1 MTASD
6 DIQNEPVT
14 TDIITVSPSAYARAA
29 IYRLAGRW
37 WWVAVTPMAM
47 FTIASL
53 WDAAYLFAAFIWL
66 LMLLP
71 PALMIAYYNYLL
83 KPEAA
88 AMSQPHRV
96 TIMPTGDV
104 TVSFKSNDSE
114 SSPHPDINLSG
125 QSLCSISDKK
135 ECIELNYRNSAVD
148 LLIIPFSSIHA
159 SRVSHALTYLY
170 SLPSQQY

>member
-6 DIQNEPVT
+6 DIQQEPVT
-14 TDIITVSPSAYARAA
+14 TDIITVSPSTYARAA

-37 WWVAVTPMAM
+37 WWVAVAPMAM

-71 PALMIAYYNYLL
+71 PALMIAYYSYLL

-88 AMSQPHRV
+88 AMSRPHRV
-96 TIMPTGDV
+96 TIMPTGEV
-104 TVSFKSNDSE
+104 TVSFESTDSE
-114 SSPHPDINLSG
+114 SAHHPDINLSG
-125 QSLCSISDKK
+125 NSLCSISEKND
-135 ECIELNYRNSAVD
+135 CIELNYRNSAVD
-148 LLIIPFSSIHA
+148 LLIIPFSSIPA
-159 SRVSHALTYLY
+159 ARVSHALAHLY
-170 SLPSQQY
+170 SLQSQQY

>member
-6 DIQNEPVT
+6 NIQQEPVT
-14 TDIITVSPSAYARAA
+14 TDIITVSPSTYARAA

-37 WWVAVTPMAM
+37 WWVAVAPMAI

-71 PALMIAYYNYLL
+71 PALMIAYYSYLL

-88 AMSQPHRV
+88 AMSRPHRV
-96 TIMPTGDV
+96 TITPTGDV
-104 TVSFKSNDSE
+104 TVSFE
-114 SSPHPDINLSG
+114 STDGEPAPRPAIHFPGNR
-125 QSLCSISDKK
+125 LCSVTEKSDY
-135 ECIELNYRNSAVD
+135 IELDYRDSTTD
-148 LLIIPFSSIHA
+148 LLIIPFSSITPP
-159 SRVSHALTYLY
+159 RVSQALSYLY
-170 SLPSQQY
+170 SLPSQQH